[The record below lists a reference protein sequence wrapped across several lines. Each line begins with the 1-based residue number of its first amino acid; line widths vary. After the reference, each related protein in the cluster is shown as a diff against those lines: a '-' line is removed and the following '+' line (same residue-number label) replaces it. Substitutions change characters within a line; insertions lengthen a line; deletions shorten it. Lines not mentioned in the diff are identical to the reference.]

1 MIGVA
6 MNFRGLMSVCLVT
19 VVASGLLLGCQHGV
33 PKDALSLSAESLADR
48 QMQTR
53 IFETTDEKMLLTA
66 SAQLLQDL
74 GYTITESEVACG
86 VIVCERDRDV
96 TSTGQVV
103 GHLILGA
110 LTGVYVPVDKNQKVL
125 ASLVTKPVDE
135 KRTAVRIT
143 FQHMV
148 WNENNVLTKCE
159 QINEPE
165 IYQDFFAKLSKSVFL
180 TAHDL

>member
-1 MIGVA
+1 MT
-6 MNFRGLMSVCLVT
+6 FRGFMSICMVI
-19 VVASGLLLGCQHGV
+19 VVSGCSLIGCQQGI

-53 IFETTDEKMLLTA
+53 VFDTKDEKMLLTA

-74 GYTITESEVACG
+74 GYTIIESEVPCG

-96 TSTGQVV
+96 KSTGQVV
-103 GHLILGA
+103 GQIVVAA
-110 LTGVYVPVDKNQKVL
+110 LLGVYMPVDKNQKVL

-135 KRTAVRIT
+135 KRTSVRIT

-148 WNENNVLTKCE
+148 WNDQNQLTKCE
-159 QINEPE
+159 QINEAE
-165 IYQDFFAKLSKSVFL
+165 IYQDFFSKLSKSVFL
-180 TAHDL
+180 TAQDL